1 MKPVKNA
8 NEMTKSEISFW
19 QRYCERLIEL
29 GHTGKV
35 GSYLTKWAQE
45 FVYSLEGVRLK
56 AVTQELIRRWI
67 EALDR
72 NGSLEVWQ
80 LRQALKAVEIL
91 MGVRGDSAGGSS
103 IDWAEL
109 GSLCEE
115 LGAEHVTLARTQT
128 ATEAVERSLTKADG
142 RLDAEAAGALR
153 KLREVI
159 RRRNMAIRTE
169 RTYADWAERYLI
181 YNKGHLP
188 GSPQQVPTFL
198 NYLALERN
206 VAAATQAQALNALVF
221 LYREVLEMDIGVLDA
236 FKRARASRKLPVV
249 LTRIEK
255 DLLFSVMSGTSGLMA
270 RLMYGTGMR
279 LMECVRL
286 RVQNVD
292 VGNNLIHVHVGKGGK
307 NRVVPLPQAYKDE
320 LVAHLKGR
328 ALQHEQ
334 DVAAGFGE
342 VFVSDGLLRR
352 FGGSLKDW
360 SWQYVF
366 ASSRISTDPRSGR
379 MMRHHVSEN
388 LVQKAIK
395 TASRKVEIPKN
406 VSCHVLRHSFATH
419 LLQAGSDIRT
429 VQELLGHADV
439 STTMIYTHVINRPGV
454 SVVSPADL

>member
-1 MKPVKNA
+1 MKPVKQA
-8 NEMTKSEISFW
+8 NEMTKDEISFW
-19 QRYCERLIEL
+19 QRYCETLIEL
-29 GHTGKV
+29 KHTGKV
-35 GSYLTKWAQE
+35 GSYLTKWAQR

-56 AVTQELIRRWI
+56 AVTQAVIQRWI
-67 EALDR
+67 EDLDR
-72 NGSLEVWQ
+72 NKDFEDWQ
-80 LRQALKAVEIL
+80 LHQALKAVRIL
-91 MGVRGDSAGGSS
+91 MDTMVASADRSQ
-103 IDWAEL
+103 IDWDEL
-109 GSLCEE
+109 VSLCEE
-115 LGAEHVTLARTQT
+115 LGAEHVTLARTQS
-128 ATEAVERSLTKADG
+128 AAEIVEKSLSKADC
-142 RLDAEAAGALR
+142 RLNAEAAGALR

-159 RRRNMAIRTE
+159 RLRNMAIRTE
-169 RTYADWAERYLI
+169 QTYADWVERYLI
-181 YNKGHLP
+181 YNEGKLP
-188 GSPQQVPTFL
+188 PSPQYVPTFL
-198 NYLALERN
+198 NYLALEQN
-206 VAAATQAQALNALVF
+206 VAAATQAQALNALIF
-221 LYREVLEMDIGVLDA
+221 LYREVLEMDLGILDG

-249 LTRIEK
+249 LTRSEK

-286 RVQNVD
+286 RVQHVD
-292 VGNNLIHVHVGKGGK
+292 MGNNLIQVHDGKGGK
-307 NRVVPLPQAYKDE
+307 NRVVPLPQAYKNE
-320 LVAHLKGR
+320 LIAHLESRKT
-328 ALQHEQ
+328 QHEQ

-342 VFVSDGLLRR
+342 VFVPDGLLRR

-395 TASRKVEIPKN
+395 TASRQVEIPKN

>member
-1 MKPVKNA
+1 MVDSSDRPA
-8 NEMTKSEISFW
+8 IDWE
-19 QRYCERLIEL
+19 EL
-29 GHTGKV
+29 GG
-35 GSYLTKWAQE
+35 
-45 FVYSLEGVRLK
+45 
-56 AVTQELIRRWI
+56 
-67 EALDR
+67 
-72 NGSLEVWQ
+72 
-80 LRQALKAVEIL
+80 
-91 MGVRGDSAGGSS
+91 
-103 IDWAEL
+103 
-109 GSLCEE
+109 LCEE
-115 LGAEHVTLARTQT
+115 LGGDHVTLARTRS
-128 ATEAVERSLTKADG
+128 AAEIVEKSLSKADC

-159 RRRNMAIRTE
+159 RLRNMAIRTE
-169 RTYADWAERYLI
+169 KTYADWVERYLI
-181 YNKGHLP
+181 YNEGTLP
-188 GSPQQVPTFL
+188 SSPQHVPTFL
-198 NYLALERN
+198 NYLALEQH
-206 VAAATQAQALNALVF
+206 VAAATQAQALNALIF
-221 LYREVLEMDIGVLDA
+221 LYREVLEMDLGVLESY
-236 FKRARASRKLPVV
+236 KRARASRKLPVV
-249 LTRIEK
+249 LTRAEK

-270 RLMYGTGMR
+270 RIMYGTGMR

-286 RVQNVD
+286 RVQHVD
-292 VGNNLIHVHVGKGGK
+292 MGNNLIQVHDGKGGK

-320 LVAHLKGR
+320 LIAHLKGR
-328 ALQHEQ
+328 KTQHEQ

-342 VFVSDGLLRR
+342 VFVPDGLLRR

>member
-1 MKPVKNA
+1 M
-8 NEMTKSEISFW
+8 
-19 QRYCERLIEL
+19 
-29 GHTGKV
+29 
-35 GSYLTKWAQE
+35 
-45 FVYSLEGVRLK
+45 
-56 AVTQELIRRWI
+56 
-67 EALDR
+67 LD
-72 NGSLEVWQ
+72 
-80 LRQALKAVEIL
+80 
-91 MGVRGDSAGGSS
+91 
-103 IDWAEL
+103 
-109 GSLCEE
+109 
-115 LGAEHVTLARTQT
+115 T
-128 ATEAVERSLTKADG
+128 
-142 RLDAEAAGALR
+142 
-153 KLREVI
+153 
-159 RRRNMAIRTE
+159 
-169 RTYADWAERYLI
+169 
-181 YNKGHLP
+181 
-188 GSPQQVPTFL
+188 
-198 NYLALERN
+198 
-206 VAAATQAQALNALVF
+206 
-221 LYREVLEMDIGVLDA
+221 

-249 LTRIEK
+249 LTRAEK

-270 RLMYGTGMR
+270 RIMYGTGMR

-292 VGNNLIHVHVGKGGK
+292 MGNNLIQVHDGKGGK

-328 ALQHEQ
+328 KVQHEQ

-366 ASSRISTDPRSGR
+366 ASSRISSDPRSGR

-395 TASRKVEIPKN
+395 TASRKIEIPKN

>member
-8 NEMTKSEISFW
+8 NEMTKSETSFW
-19 QRYCERLIEL
+19 QRYCERLLEL

-45 FVYSLEGVRLK
+45 FVYSLDGVRLK
-56 AVTQELIRRWI
+56 SVTQGVIRRWV

-72 NGSLEVWQ
+72 KGRLEVWQ
-80 LRQALKAVEIL
+80 LRQALKAVEVL
-91 MGVRGDSAGGSS
+91 MGMRGVSAIGLS
-103 IDWAEL
+103 ISWEEL

-115 LGAEHVTLARTQT
+115 LGVDHVTLARGEPVP
-128 ATEAVERSLTKADG
+128 EAVERSLSKADG

-153 KLREVI
+153 KLRELI

-169 RTYADWAERYLI
+169 KTYADWTERFLI
-181 YNKGHLP
+181 YNQGKLP
-188 GSPQQVPTFL
+188 PSPQAVPTFL
-198 NYLALERN
+198 SYLTLERN
-206 VAAATQAQALNALVF
+206 VAAATQAQALNALIF
-221 LYREVLEMDIGVLDA
+221 LYREVLEMDIGVLGS
-236 FKRARASRKLPVV
+236 FKRARVSRKLPVV
-249 LTRIEK
+249 LTRTEK
-255 DLLFSVMSGTSGLMA
+255 DLLFSVMSGVSGLMA

-292 VGNNLIHVHVGKGGK
+292 VGNRLIHVHEGKGGK
-307 NRVVPLPQAYKDE
+307 NRVVPLPQAYEEE
-320 LVAHLKGR
+320 LVAHLKSR
-328 ALQHEQ
+328 KLQHEQ

-342 VFVSDGLLRR
+342 VFVSEGLLRR
-352 FGGSLKDW
+352 FGGSIKDW

-388 LVQKAIK
+388 LVQKAVK

>member
-8 NEMTKSEISFW
+8 NEMTKSETSFW
-19 QRYCERLIEL
+19 QRYCERLLEL
-29 GHTGKV
+29 GHSGKV

-45 FVYSLEGVRLK
+45 FVYSLDGVRLK
-56 AVTQELIRRWI
+56 SVTQGVIRRWV

-72 NGSLEVWQ
+72 KGRLEVWQ
-80 LRQALKAVEIL
+80 LHQALKAVEIL
-91 MGVRGDSAGGSS
+91 MGMRGVSGDGVS
-103 IDWAEL
+103 ISWEDL
-109 GSLCEE
+109 GNLCEE
-115 LGAEHVTLARTQT
+115 LGVDHVTLARGEPVS
-128 ATEAVERSLTKADG
+128 AAVERSLSKADG

-153 KLREVI
+153 MLRELI

-169 RTYADWAERYLI
+169 KTYADWAERFLI
-181 YNKGHLP
+181 YNKGKLP
-188 GSPQQVPTFL
+188 PSPQAVPTFL
-198 NYLALERN
+198 SYLTLERN
-206 VAAATQAQALNALVF
+206 VAAATQAQALNALIF
-221 LYREVLEMDIGVLDA
+221 LYREVLEMDIGVLGS
-236 FKRARASRKLPVV
+236 FKRARVSRKLPVV
-249 LTRIEK
+249 LTRTEK
-255 DLLFSVMSGTSGLMA
+255 DLLFSVMSGVSGLMA

-292 VGNNLIHVHVGKGGK
+292 VGNHLIHVHEGKGGK
-307 NRVVPLPQAYKDE
+307 NRVVPLPQAYEEE

-328 ALQHEQ
+328 KLQHEQ

-342 VFVSDGLLRR
+342 VFVPDGLLRR

-388 LVQKAIK
+388 LVQKAVK